1 MKRASSARL
10 NPNDEAHHVPIINH
24 PVESSNAIWSRHP
37 LTGSLGHC
45 DENGMIK
52 RGNGDDVENNK

>member
-10 NPNDEAHHVPIINH
+10 NPNDVPIINH
-24 PVESSNAIWSRHP
+24 PVESSIAIWSRHP